1 MLRVSA
7 RLFVFE
13 ALALLVFGLLAG
25 AGFLA
30 WRLSQGPVD
39 LELFRPAL
47 ERSLSDARGG
57 RNVSIDSLVLEW
69 SSDHARVEVAARG
82 LSALDRVGIVISRA
96 ERATMSVDAVSLLS
110 GRLKV
115 RHIRL
120 ENGRAQVRRSL
131 DGVWTLAGVEFL
143 REPRPVGDLLRLLRE
158 LDWKTL
164 ATPVRAL
171 VSAGAFERVDLVN
184 FSIDVVDETI
194 DGGWSASPVNAVW
207 RANRSTVALD
217 LKAGLIGAGG
227 PNSVHL
233 SLTAD
238 GDVSSARGSATLEG
252 VDPVAVARM
261 FGYRDSGFVSGIP
274 ASAAFRMEASEA
286 AGLQQA
292 TLSLSGVRGAGR
304 IADLDLVLEDLA
316 FEARYEPLDQ
326 RVELVSFD
334 IRSDRLSGGFTG
346 SLDLS
351 SIMSGDGTAWTSFS
365 LSGREF
371 TLSAMP
377 VFEAPWSM
385 ASADLR
391 AKVSPD
397 LKRLQ
402 IESLEAVTGGLS
414 ASASGEIWVD
424 PPEASSPPVAVAAVR
439 PVEVSSQSGSATAPA
454 PSPGGVG
461 VRLKATGEG
470 VITPAQ
476 IVAFWPVGLSPD
488 AREWVRRH
496 IPTGAASRAVFSV
509 DWPPGANAGGY
520 LPDERL
526 TLDFDVADA
535 SVMFLQDFPPL
546 TGLKGR
552 GRLLGNS
559 LKVDVFDGRLG
570 GWDIGQGQVSLSRFA
585 PTGGVLDIRVDG
597 RGDLRELMT
606 VLETSDLKIATRY
619 GLNVGQMAGK
629 GDIDATFTLPLVENI
644 VPEMLRYGVKGSFER
659 ATAPD
664 LAAGFGL
671 SEADVRF
678 VAADTGLQ
686 LAGSGR
692 FGPAPVTF
700 DWREV
705 YPGGGRAA
713 GSDLTASAKLT
724 PDLLNAFGLPART
737 IMQGAGDLQLTA
749 RGQGRI
755 FTSLEADI
763 DLTAA
768 ALDISALNWR
778 KRAGL
783 PAQGRL
789 RYSGDEAGGT
799 LSGDVR
805 ADGLQLSGDALLA
818 NREGGLKSANISR
831 IYARDGVDLRG
842 GLTRREDGG
851 YRITA
856 SGPYLD
862 ASSWID
868 AVLRFGE
875 DAPGPVR
882 SSSSA
887 ASASAQSGS
896 SQLVE
901 LVLAADRVRLRK
913 DAELQRFN
921 LDLAFDASGPQRGRM
936 TGEISQGKT
945 VDVRIASNG
954 DARTL
959 SVRSDDAGF
968 AARALT
974 NSDFL
979 VGGRLE
985 MEGSFSGPRG
995 KADVR
1000 MEDVRLQD
1008 APLVAQILSLASL
1021 RGLADVLSGDGV
1033 LFTRVEAPVV
1043 IEPGR
1048 LEFPGLRAS
1057 GPAMGITAR
1066 GWLAPGP
1073 GDVSL
1078 DGVLV
1083 PSFGVNSAL
1092 GALPLIGDLFVSRR
1106 GEGLFAPTYSVR
1118 GSLSRARVSINP
1130 VSALTPGVLRRIFE
1144 SPGEPPPSPETR
1156 PAAGAKSPR

>member
-1 MLRVSA
+1 MSA

-57 RNVSIDSLVLEW
+57 RNVSVDSLVLEW
-69 SSDHARVEVAARG
+69 SSDHSRVEVAARG

-158 LDWKTL
+158 LDWKTI

-252 VDPVAVARM
+252 VDPVAIARM
-261 FGYRDSGFVSGIP
+261 FGYRDTGFASGIP
-274 ASAAFRMEASEA
+274 ARAAFRMEASEA
-286 AGLQQA
+286 DGLQQA
-292 TLSLSGVRGAGR
+292 SLSLSGVRGAGR
-304 IADLDLVLEDLA
+304 IANLDLVLEDLA
-316 FEARYEPLDQ
+316 FEARYNPADQ
-326 RVELVSFD
+326 KVELVSFD
-334 IRSDRLSGGFTG
+334 IRSDRLTGAFTG
-346 SLDLS
+346 SFDLS
-351 SIMSGDGTAWTSFS
+351 SIMSGDTSAWTEFD

-391 AKVSPD
+391 AKLSPD
-397 LKRLQ
+397 LRRLQ
-402 IESLEAVTGGLS
+402 IEFLEAVTGGLS
-414 ASASGEIWVD
+414 ASASGEIWID
-424 PPEASSPPVAVAAVR
+424 PPGV
-439 PVEVSSQSGSATAPA
+439 SATAPDAAAVGSKEGAARGGPASA
-454 PSPGGVG
+454 PVPPPGGVG

-476 IVAFWPVGLSPD
+476 IVAFWPVGLSGD

-496 IPTGAASRAVFSV
+496 IPSGSASRAVFSV

-535 SVMFLQDFPPL
+535 SVIFLDDFPPL

-559 LKVDVFDGRLG
+559 LKVDVSDGRLG

-585 PTGGVLDIRVDG
+585 PKGGDLNIRVDG

-606 VLETSDLKIATRY
+606 VLEGSDLKIASRY
-619 GLNVGQMAGK
+619 GLNVAQMAGQ
-629 GDIDATFTLPLVENI
+629 GTIDAAFSLPLVESI
-644 VPEMLRYGVKGSFER
+644 VPEMLKYTVKGGFQR

-678 VAADTGLQ
+678 VAADAGLQ
-686 LAGSGR
+686 LSGSGR
-692 FGPAPVTF
+692 FGPAPVSF
-700 DWREV
+700 EWREA
-705 YPGGGRAA
+705 YPGAGRVA

-737 IMQGAGDLQLTA
+737 IMQGAGDLQLSA

-755 FTSLEADI
+755 FTSLDADI

-789 RYSGDEAGGT
+789 RYSGDQAGGT
-799 LSGDVR
+799 LEGDVR
-805 ADGLQLSGDALLA
+805 ADGLQLSGEAVLA
-818 NREGGLKSANISR
+818 NREGGLKSAVISR

-842 GLTRREDGG
+842 ALTRREDGG

-856 SGPYLD
+856 NGPFLD

-868 AVLRFGE
+868 AVLSFGE
-875 DAPGPVR
+875 EASGPVR
-882 SSSSA
+882 TSSSSSSSPTT
-887 ASASAQSGS
+887 ASSP
-896 SQLVE
+896 LVE
-901 LVLAADRVRLRK
+901 LALAADRVRLRK
-913 DAELQRFN
+913 DTELQRFN
-921 LDLAFDASGPQRGRM
+921 LDLAFDASGPKRGRM
-936 TGEISQGKT
+936 TGEISRGKT

-985 MEGSFSGPRG
+985 MDGSFSGSRG

-1092 GALPLIGDLFVSRR
+1092 GALPVIGDLFVSRR

-1144 SPGEPPPSPETR
+1144 SPGEPPPASGER
-1156 PAAGAKSPR
+1156 PPTAGKAPR